1 MFVKENPDRKK
12 KIYIYIYIPKERKS
26 QKNASVF
33 DDKYTEYESEARKE
47 LSIEQYL
54 DEF

>member
-1 MFVKENPDRKK
+1 MITPMFTPRPEKPLPLN
-12 KIYIYIYIPKERKS
+12 IPKECKP

-33 DDKYTEYESEARKE
+33 DDKYTEYESEVRKE

>member
-1 MFVKENPDRKK
+1 M
-12 KIYIYIYIPKERKS
+12 PKERKS